1 MTISSLIE
9 ILKSRLWLMLLL
21 PLGAATAAFFLST
34 LNPVTYASHATVLL
48 DYRKPL
54 EGELAG
60 ELLPAG
66 MQPSYLTTQIDIIK
80 SRPVAER
87 VSALLD
93 LPGSSLW
100 RERFDSTD
108 ADADADAEA
117 FSNWII
123 GTLLE
128 QLEVTLG
135 TETRLIDVWYKDPD
149 PATAASVANAFVDA
163 YRATVKQLGGM
174 PALETAESV
183 DKLLSRLRDN
193 LEQAENRVSA
203 YQARMGILAT
213 DERLDVE
220 TEHLNELMRE
230 KLAADTGHRVAAS
243 RLDITAQ
250 AGSLEGADDIASE
263 VIGNDL
269 INSLQID
276 LSRKEG
282 ELADLST
289 SLGERHPQ
297 LVKLKAEVASLR
309 QKMAAE
315 TERILAATRAEAV
328 RTLRLAEAA
337 QQAEEAQRKKV
348 LELKQLRDGLQPLLR
363 ELESARTSYDRALQ
377 VYSDYAM
384 HSELGQTNI
393 SVLSPAAVPTQ
404 PSPSNRALKVAS
416 AFVGG
421 LVFAVGL
428 AMLWEFVDR
437 RVRGKEGI
445 AALGDIGYLGGL
457 PKA

>member
-9 ILKSRLWLMLLL
+9 ILKSRFWLVLLL
-21 PLGAATAAFFLST
+21 PLGAATAAFFLSA
-34 LNPVTYASHATVLL
+34 LNPSTYSSHATVLL

-60 ELLPAG
+60 ELLPVG
-66 MQPSYLTTQIDIIK
+66 MQPSYLTTQMDIIK
-80 SRPVAER
+80 SRPVAEK

-93 LPGSSLW
+93 LSGSSLW
-100 RERFDSTD
+100 RERFDSTG
-108 ADADADAEA
+108 ADAEA

-128 QLEVTLG
+128 HLQVTVG
-135 TETRLIDVWYKDPD
+135 TETRLIDVWYQDPD

-163 YRATVKQLGGM
+163 YRETVKQLGGM

-183 DKLLSRLRDN
+183 DKLLSRLREN
-193 LEQAENRVSA
+193 LEQAENRVSD
-203 YQARMGILAT
+203 YQARMGIIAT

-230 KLAADTGHRVAAS
+230 KLAADAGHRVAAS
-243 RLDITAQ
+243 RLDVPGQ
-250 AGSLEGADDIASE
+250 AGSPEGVGDVASE

-276 LSRKEG
+276 MSRKEG
-282 ELADLST
+282 ELADRST

-297 LVKLKAEVASLR
+297 LVKLKAEVESLR
-309 QKMAAE
+309 QKLAAE
-315 TERILAATRAEAV
+315 TDRIVSATRAEAA
-328 RTLRLAEAA
+328 RTRRLAEAA

-393 SVLSPAAVPTQ
+393 SVLSPAVVPTE
-404 PSPSNRALKVAS
+404 PSPSNKMLKVAS
-416 AFVGG
+416 AFIGG

-428 AMLWEFVDR
+428 AMLWELADR

-445 AALGDIGYLGGL
+445 SELGDAGYLGGL

>member
-1 MTISSLIE
+1 MNT
-9 ILKSRLWLMLLL
+9 
-21 PLGAATAAFFLST
+21 ATYS
-34 LNPVTYASHATVLL
+34 SHATVLL

-60 ELLPAG
+60 ELLPVG
-66 MQPSYLTTQIDIIK
+66 MQPSYLTTQMDIIK
-80 SRPVAER
+80 SRPVAEK

-93 LPGSSLW
+93 LSGSSLW
-100 RERFDSTD
+100 RERFDSIG
-108 ADADADAEA
+108 ADPEA

-128 QLEVTLG
+128 HLQVTVG
-135 TETRLIDVWYKDPD
+135 TETRLIDVWYQDPD

-163 YRATVKQLGGM
+163 YRETVKQLGGM

-183 DKLLSRLRDN
+183 DKLLSRLREN
-193 LEQAENRVSA
+193 LEQAENRVSD
-203 YQARMGILAT
+203 YQARMGIIAT

-230 KLAADTGHRVAAS
+230 KLAADAGHRVAAS
-243 RLDITAQ
+243 RLDVPAQ
-250 AGSLEGADDIASE
+250 AGSPEGGGDVASE

-276 LSRKEG
+276 MSRKEG

-297 LVKLKAEVASLR
+297 LVKLKAEVESLR
-309 QKMAAE
+309 QKLAAE
-315 TERILAATRAEAV
+315 TARIISANRAEAA
-328 RTLRLAEAA
+328 RTRRLAEAA

-363 ELESARTSYDRALQ
+363 ELESAKTSYDRALQ

-393 SVLSPAAVPTQ
+393 SVLSPAVVPTE
-404 PSPSNRALKVAS
+404 PSPSNRMLKVAS
-416 AFVGG
+416 AFIGG

-428 AMLWEFVDR
+428 VMLWEFADR
-437 RVRGKEGI
+437 RVRGKEDI
-445 AALGDIGYLGGL
+445 SELGDAGYLGGL